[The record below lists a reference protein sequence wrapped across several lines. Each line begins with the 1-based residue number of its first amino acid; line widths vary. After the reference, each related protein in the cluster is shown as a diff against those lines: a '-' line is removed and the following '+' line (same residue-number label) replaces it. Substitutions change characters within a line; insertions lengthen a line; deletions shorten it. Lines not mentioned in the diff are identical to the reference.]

1 MSQYEVIPLVIG
13 VVWFA
18 IILAAA
24 VWAGATEA
32 RA

>member
-1 MSQYEVIPLVIG
+1 MSQYEVIGIVVG